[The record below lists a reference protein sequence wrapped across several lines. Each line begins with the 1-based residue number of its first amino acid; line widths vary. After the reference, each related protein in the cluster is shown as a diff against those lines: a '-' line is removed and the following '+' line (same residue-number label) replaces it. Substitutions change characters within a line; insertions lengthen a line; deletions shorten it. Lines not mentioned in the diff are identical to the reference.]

1 VQSDFSI
8 VIPTYNSSVTLR
20 KLLESLV
27 QQTVSG
33 FEVIVVDD
41 ASTDDTAA
49 VVAEYGV
56 RYERLTANQGPAT
69 ARNRGAA
76 LTQGAWLVF
85 ADADTIFLP
94 DTMEQIESTVRESD
108 ADALV
113 GTYAGI
119 PANEGFVPRFKALWE
134 EVTIDMVLQPE
145 GTGRG
150 GSLARGGLTP
160 YSTWAPR
167 PGLVRREA
175 FNVLGGFSAT
185 FRGADLED
193 MELGYR
199 LAAQG
204 YRTYFAPSIRIRHH
218 YPATL
223 YAELR
228 PFARRCAIW
237 MRMRSGSQGL
247 DRAGEGSPKQAAT
260 HLLGFAAFGLVVIGI
275 LLPVAW
281 ILAAICIGAYFA
293 LNGEFLRHAFR
304 QEGLWFTVRAAA
316 LCWLHTI
323 VMGFAAGYGLLTRPR
338 KG

>member
-1 VQSDFSI
+1 MQSDFSI
-8 VIPTYNSSVTLR
+8 VIPAYNSSATLR

-49 VVAEYGV
+49 VVAEYGFH
-56 RYERLTANQGPAT
+56 YERLTANQGPAT

-76 LTQGAWLVF
+76 LTRGAWLVF
-85 ADADTIFLP
+85 ADADTVFLP
-94 DTMEQIESTVRESD
+94 DTMKRIEFTVRESD

-119 PANEGFVPRFKALWE
+119 PANEGFLPRFKALWE
-134 EVTIDMVLQPE
+134 EVTIDLFLQPS
-145 GTGRG
+145 GT
-150 GSLARGGLTP
+150 GLTP

-175 FNVLGGFSAT
+175 FDAVGGFNTA

-223 YAELR
+223 YGELR

-237 MRMRSGSQGL
+237 MRMRSNRNRL
-247 DRAGEGSPKQAAT
+247 DPAGEGAPKQAAA
-260 HLLGFAAFGLVVIGI
+260 HLLGFAAFGLGVLGI
-275 LLPVAW
+275 LLPLAW
-281 ILAAICIGAYFA
+281 IAAGVCIGGYFV
-293 LNGEFLRHAFR
+293 LNGTFLRHALR
-304 QEGLWFTVRAAA
+304 QEGLWFAVRAGAI
-316 LCWLHTI
+316 CWLRTI
-323 VMGFAAGYGLLTRPR
+323 VMGFAAGYGLLTRFR
-338 KG
+338 GVR